1 MVNPP
6 PWAQP
11 FLIAPC
17 PPPPSPELPAPSAPP
32 QPQPSAL
39 VSLCPLEATR
49 PQPKPVLPDDSQ
61 MDLLMTSELP
71 PPYPQE
77 HQPEGEP
84 PRGRPGEMGSPDTTV
99 NEQPEARSPIH
110 TRLRL
115 RRAQLE
121 EGERG
126 EGQWSSQ
133 LYPLRIVGGQ
143 VQYWPFSA
151 SDLYNWKTHNPPFS
165 QDPQA
170 LTGLIESILLTH
182 QPTWDDCQQ
191 LLRTLLTTEKVQRV
205 LMEARKNVLRADGQ
219 PTQLPNEID
228 EVFPLVRPNWDFNT
242 PNGRERLRLYRQTL
256 LAGLKGAGRRPTN
269 LAKIRTVL
277 QGAGETPAGF
287 LERLMEAYRMYTPF
301 DPASEDRQGEVIM
314 AFIGQSAPDIR
325 NKLQRLEGLQ
335 NYSLQDLVK
344 EADKIFNKR
353 ETPEEREER
362 LRKMQEEREDKR
374 DKRRNK
380 ELSRILATVVHNKQI
395 TSQGTEIG
403 RQFKEQGG
411 ERRNRLG
418 KDQCAYCK
426 ENGHW
431 AKDCTN
437 NPRNKKRQTSVL
449 TLKD

>member
-1 MVNPP
+1 MAAPERPSCILYRALWKSCIARILFVSFVCFVIVCSLLSLNMGQAESSPLSLTLQHWPDVSTSAHTLSVEVRRKKWKTLCTVEWPTLAVSWPPSGTFNLTTILQVKGLIRATGPSGHPDQLPYILVWEDLVVNPP

-17 PPPPSPELPAPSAPP
+17 PPPPPSPELPAPSAPP

-49 PQPKPVLPDDSQ
+49 PRPKPVLPDDSQ

-84 PRGRPGEMGSPDTTV
+84 PRERPGEMGSPDTTV

-191 LLRTLLTTEKVQRV
+191 LLRTLLTTEEVQRV

-228 EVFPLVRPNWDFNT
+228 EVFPLV
-242 PNGRERLRLYRQTL
+242 
-256 LAGLKGAGRRPTN
+256 
-269 LAKIRTVL
+269 
-277 QGAGETPAGF
+277 
-287 LERLMEAYRMYTPF
+287 
-301 DPASEDRQGEVIM
+301 
-314 AFIGQSAPDIR
+314 
-325 NKLQRLEGLQ
+325 
-335 NYSLQDLVK
+335 
-344 EADKIFNKR
+344 
-353 ETPEEREER
+353 
-362 LRKMQEEREDKR
+362 
-374 DKRRNK
+374 
-380 ELSRILATVVHNKQI
+380 
-395 TSQGTEIG
+395 
-403 RQFKEQGG
+403 
-411 ERRNRLG
+411 
-418 KDQCAYCK
+418 
-426 ENGHW
+426 
-431 AKDCTN
+431 
-437 NPRNKKRQTSVL
+437 
-449 TLKD
+449 